1 MIIEGLITT
10 VCSEGGANVAPLGP
24 IVEGDF
30 ESVLLRPWR
39 GSTTYRNLCSCDSAV
54 FHVVD
59 EVDLIVEAVMKRPS
73 TSSPME
79 KASHV
84 DNGWVLKDCCRWFE
98 LQIIDRDLTFD
109 RAEIRAQVVY
119 SGQRR
124 PFNGFNRARHAI
136 LEAAILAT
144 RVEFLARDEVD
155 LQFGFFQSAVE
166 KTGTERHHQL
176 FQMLCDFVAEQYDR
190 KASCNAG

>member
-10 VCSEGGANVAPLGP
+10 VSTEGRVNLAPMGP

-30 ESVLLRPWR
+30 ESMLLRPWK
-39 GSTTYRNLCSCDSAV
+39 GSTTYSNLCSGDAAV

-59 EVDLIVEAVMKRPS
+59 EVDLIVQAVMKQMPE
-73 TSSPME
+73 SPAIN
-79 KASHV
+79 KA
-84 DNGWVLKDCCRWFE
+84 DQINGWVLDDCCRWFE
-98 LQIIDRDLTFD
+98 LQIAARDLALD
-109 RAEIRAQVVY
+109 RAEISAVVVH

-124 PFNGFNRARHAI
+124 AFRGFNRARHAI

-144 RVEFLARDEVD
+144 RIQFLKQDELA
-155 LQFGFFQSAVE
+155 LQFGYFRSAVE
-166 KTGTERHHQL
+166 KTGTDRHRQL
-176 FQMLCDFVAEQYDR
+176 FQLLCDFVAEEYDR